1 MRVLYIFITGYE
13 RSNNDKRNIV
23 FFGADAELKRMSN
36 KMRDHDQCS
45 RTTWAVKHFSY
56 EIDQSATKNG
66 WVVVSR
72 KFTLPLPKFWLTII
86 SQKHSVCLQKA

>member
-56 EIDQSATKNG
+56 EIDQSETKNG